1 MKRSTYTVAG
11 MTCAHCV
18 RSVAEEVQKVSGVIE
33 VEVDLSTCGLEVTSD
48 GPLADESIKLAVEEA
63 GYELAGS

>member
-1 MKRSTYTVAG
+1 VT
-11 MTCAHCV
+11 
-18 RSVAEEVQKVSGVIE
+18 EEVQKVSGVVD
-33 VEVDLSTCGLEVTSD
+33 VEVDLSTGGLEVTSD